1 MSFTS
6 VINLLVIKE
15 MIDFNNQETMRW
27 SLVKYILA
35 ENYEKNIF
43 FLNKCCLI
51 DCEYNYRTVV
61 LFNK

>member
-27 SLVKYILA
+27 SLVKDILA
-35 ENYEKNIF
+35 ENYQKNIF
-43 FLNKCCLI
+43 
-51 DCEYNYRTVV
+51 
-61 LFNK
+61 

>member
-1 MSFTS
+1 MVLIKTQLLLNMSFTS

-35 ENYEKNIF
+35 ENYQKNIF
-43 FLNKCCLI
+43 
-51 DCEYNYRTVV
+51 
-61 LFNK
+61 